1 MIAISIIVDGIVQ
14 GVGFRWF
21 AAKLADKYGI
31 KGWVKNRLRGDV
43 EIYAEG
49 EQTDIDRFIGDLR
62 KGPRYGRVD
71 ALEIELKEYQGNF
84 QDFSIKG

>member
-1 MIAISIIVDGIVQ
+1 MIGVSIIVDGIVQ

-21 AAKLADKYGI
+21 TVGLAEKYGV
-31 KGWVKNRLRGDV
+31 KGWVKNRVRGDV

-49 EQTDIDRFIGDLR
+49 EKEIIDRFIEALR

-71 ALEIELKEYQGNF
+71 ALDIELREYKGGF
-84 QDFSIKG
+84 SDFRIKG